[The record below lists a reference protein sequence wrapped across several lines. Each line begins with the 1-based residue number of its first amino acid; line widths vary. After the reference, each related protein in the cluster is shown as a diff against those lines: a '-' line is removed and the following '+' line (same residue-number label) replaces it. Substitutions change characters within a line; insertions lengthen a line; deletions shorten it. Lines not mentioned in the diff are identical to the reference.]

1 MVERVSRPR
10 RAGLGKERLVG
21 AWRLVSW
28 EVRYPDGTVTHPFGR
43 RPLGLLLYTPDG
55 AMSANIAARG
65 RRALAVANPRDASAV
80 DKARLLDSFF
90 AYAGRYS
97 LRGSTVRHRVS
108 IATNP
113 ALVGTLQVRDARL
126 AHGRLELAAAEKTR
140 GGERRHVLTWARG
153 GARAK

>member
-1 MVERVSRPR
+1 MGRRVSRPV
-10 RAGLGKERLVG
+10 RAGLEQEQLVG

-43 RPLGLLLYTPDG
+43 RPQGLLLYTPDG

-65 RRALAVANPRDASAV
+65 RRPLGVANPREANAT

-97 LRGSTVRHRVS
+97 LRGSAVRHHVS
-108 IATNP
+108 VATNP
-113 ALVGTLQVRDARL
+113 ALVGTLQVRDAML
-126 AHGRLELAAAEKTR
+126 ARDRLELVAGEQTR
-140 GGERRHVLTWARG
+140 GGERRHVLTWARASA
-153 GARAK
+153 GAK